1 MPASNVLFLG
11 APSTG
16 KTSLVKALAEHYQE
30 PWMHELGK
38 DYWIKHQIDRRL
50 SQDQLLEIAELHL
63 AEELVLL
70 EQANRF
76 LFTDTNAI
84 TTYMFALDYYGFVE
98 EGLTQLAQSAEQR
111 YDWIFVCDTDIPYE
125 DTWERSGAVFRSRFQ
140 QMIIDDLNT
149 RGLKY
154 ELLSGSLKSRIE
166 TVIDYLGA

>member
-16 KTSLVKALAEHYQE
+16 KTSLVKALAEQYRE

-38 DYWIKHQIDRRL
+38 DYWIKHQVERRL

-63 AEELVLL
+63 AEELSLL

-84 TTYMFALDYYGFVE
+84 TTYMFALDYYGYVE

-111 YDWIFVCDTDIPYE
+111 YDWIFLCDTDIPYE
-125 DTWERSGAVFRSRFQ
+125 DTWERSGAVFRNRFQ
-140 QMIIDDLNT
+140 QMIIDDLNA

-154 ELLSGSLKSRIE
+154 VLLSGSLDRRIK
-166 TVIDYLGA
+166 TVRNFLDA